1 MLVMMIISVLYDSR
15 DDCLRIE
22 KPLRNP
28 YIEEE
33 ANMNPL
39 ISNPIMGVEF
49 KSKEKIKRPSKTT
62 TTISHKETP
71 NLIDIEC
78 SLVQTTRLG
87 KMEGGTRVMDI
98 AREREHE
105 NINPKY
111 IKLESRIINS
121 VFLNFVDTET
131 KENIRNITGDVVLVV
146 HIRPC
151 LS

>member
-1 MLVMMIISVLYDSR
+1 MYDSR
-15 DDCLRIE
+15 DECLGIE

-33 ANMNPL
+33 NMNPL
-39 ISNPIMGVEF
+39 ISNPMMGVVF
-49 KSKEKIKRPSKTT
+49 KSKEKVKRPAKTT
-62 TTISHKETP
+62 TMTHKETP
-71 NLIDIEC
+71 KLIDIEC
-78 SLVQTTRLG
+78 SLVKTTRLR

-98 AREREHE
+98 VREREHE

-121 VFLNFVDTET
+121 VVLNCVDSET
-131 KENIRNITGDVVLVV
+131 KKKIRNITGDVVIVV

-151 LS
+151 LT